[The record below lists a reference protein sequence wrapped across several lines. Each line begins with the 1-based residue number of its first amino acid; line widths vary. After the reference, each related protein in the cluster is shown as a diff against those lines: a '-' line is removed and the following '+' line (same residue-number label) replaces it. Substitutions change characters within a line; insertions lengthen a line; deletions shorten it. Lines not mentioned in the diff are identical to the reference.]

1 MNFFFRFSLLTLST
15 VAPSALAVD
24 FATEVQPIMKEKCF
38 KCHSGPK
45 SKKGIRYDDA
55 ETLANFI
62 GDEDDDV
69 IKPGKPDESLLI
81 KLASLPR
88 DDSHAMPPPQRGEG
102 LSIPELS
109 TIKQWI
115 AEGAKLEGGEPTT
128 PAPTPTTEAPK
139 MLTWTNT
146 EGKSLEAFFVKLD
159 GNSVGCPGLGGSH
172 IPHDV
177 RHHVHPTC
185 PVQAAQLEPLDG
197 TDFTYRSFQLHAQ
210 PGGADI
216 ARAHLRRHD
225 AVDLDPQTNRRTR
238 IFPQLDQ
245 ATLPARPLPRPK
257 VSKRPSR
264 LDTTSR
270 GQFNSPAAKSPRA
283 EFQKRILWLRGA
295 LPRVPATASSARS
308 RRGRT

>member
-159 GNSVGCPGLGGSH
+159 GNSVVLRKEDGSEFAY
-172 IPHDV
+172 PMS
-177 RHHVHPTC
+177 
-185 PVQAAQLEPLDG
+185 QLSIDSRKL
-197 TDFTYRSFQLHAQ
+197 A
-210 PGGADI
+210 
-216 ARAHLRRHD
+216 
-225 AVDLDPQTNRRTR
+225 N
-238 IFPQLDQ
+238 DQ
-245 ATLPARPLPRPK
+245 AKGTP
-257 VSKRPSR
+257 
-264 LDTTSR
+264 
-270 GQFNSPAAKSPRA
+270 
-283 EFQKRILWLRGA
+283 
-295 LPRVPATASSARS
+295 
-308 RRGRT
+308 